1 MTKIIGNTGRAKS
14 GKDSLAKILGRHGY
28 HRIAFADPLK
38 EVVALIA
45 NEETHLYHGEVTKEQ
60 HCEALGMTR
69 RIALQ
74 RVGQAIREALGED
87 VWVNRALREWNSLGR
102 PATVISDCRYE
113 NEAKAIRNLGGIVVR
128 VLRSG
133 AGLAGE
139 AATHSSEIQLPDGL
153 VDVEINNDGTLGELA
168 DEARKI
174 ALLLEPK
181 E

>member
-1 MTKIIGNTGRAKS
+1 MSKLIGITGLARS
-14 GKDSLAKILGRHGY
+14 GKDSFALILGRHGY

-38 EVVALIA
+38 EVVAHIA
-45 NEETHLYHGEVTKEQ
+45 NEETHLYHDEVTKEQ

-74 RVGQAIREALGED
+74 RVGHAMREALGED

-102 PATVISDCRYE
+102 PATVVSDCRYK
-113 NEAKAIRNLGGIVVR
+113 NEAIAIRNLGGIVVR
-128 VLRSG
+128 MVRPG
-133 AGLAGE
+133 AGLSGE
-139 AATHSSEIQLPDGL
+139 AADHSSEVQLPDGL

-174 ALLLEPK
+174 ALMLEPK